1 MKKILNKIYKV
12 LALLLIL
19 SIVSIIVVYIGYS
32 TIKEFQI
39 SLLRL
44 KLDLVGIGVGFVLFI
59 ILSLLQLIVELIDKN
74 DRDKKNNQ
82 K

>member
-19 SIVSIIVVYIGYS
+19 SIVFIIVVYIGYS